1 MRKYSSSNNTH
12 LSRFNPNPNQNPI
25 LNPNPGSVRQIHDPS
40 TGPHVHQQSP
50 RTDPPPAANNTQKES
65 FHGGYVTFHLG
76 AYSKGEVKELK
87 KRLISELE
95 HVRSLKNKFASRSA
109 PHFNRSPPL
118 QLGPP
123 ALDPPIAAVV
133 SPSGGKKTSGK
144 KRAMLCASGGR
155 DRKRIAGVGVDL
167 SPLGKLRKGVMRKCR
182 DILTKLM
189 KHKHGWVFNKPVDV
203 IGLGLHDYHM
213 IIKNPMDLGT
223 VKARLSKHEYESP
236 QDFAADVRL
245 TFDNAMTYN
254 LKGQDVHVMAEMLML
269 RFQELYYPVFQR
281 YDAELARA
289 IIAAEQVRQKTLVAL
304 ENVRRPSPEPVMAD
318 KISDL
323 ALTASLN
330 PTMVQLKAPAI
341 PTVNRPAVVLTP
353 RPGKLRKPKA
363 KDENKRE
370 MTFEEKEQL
379 GVSLENLPQ
388 DRTDQMLRILN
399 KRNSEMAQDGDEME
413 LDLEKI
419 DNETLWELDR
429 LVENHKAVNKIK
441 RQVLVANLMS
451 GQQLDKLPDCELEKE
466 GAAQMNKKVDVMEE
480 YVDIGED
487 IPITNFPPVEIEK
500 DAVYVSSNSSS
511 SSSSDSDSGS
521 SSGSDSASS
530 VRSPY
535 FESREAP
542 AA

>member
-1 MRKYSSSNNTH
+1 MASAVLSSRNDHHWGGESRVYMRKYSSSNNTH
-12 LSRFNPNPNQNPI
+12 LSRFNPNPNQKNLI
-25 LNPNPGSVRQIHDPS
+25 LNPNPSSVRHIHDPS
-40 TGPHVHQQSP
+40 TRPHVHHQQSP
-50 RTDPPPAANNTQKES
+50 TTDPPPAANNNQKES

-95 HVRSLKNKFASRSA
+95 HVRSLKNRFAFRSA

-123 ALDPPIAAVV
+123 ALDPPSAAVV
-133 SPSGGKKTSGK
+133 SPPGGKKTSGK
-144 KRAMLCASGGR
+144 KRAMLCAYGGR
-155 DRKRIAGVGVDL
+155 DRKRIAGAGVDS
-167 SPLGKLRKGVMRKCR
+167 SPLGKLKKGVMRKCG

-203 IGLGLHDYHM
+203 IRLGLRDYHK

-236 QDFAADVRL
+236 QDFAADVKL
-245 TFDNAMTYN
+245 TFDNAMAYN

-289 IIAAEQVRQKTLVAL
+289 FISAEQVSQKTLVAR
-304 ENVRRPSPEPVMAD
+304 EDVRRPSPEPVMAD
-318 KISDL
+318 TISDL
-323 ALTASLN
+323 ALTALLN
-330 PTMVQLKAPAI
+330 PTTVQLQAPAI
-341 PTVNRPAVVLTP
+341 PTVNRPATVLTP

-370 MTFEEKEQL
+370 MTFEEKELL

-429 LVENHKAVNKIK
+429 LVENHKKAVNKMK
-441 RQVLVANLMS
+441 RQGLVANLMS
-451 GQQLDKLPDCELEKE
+451 AQQLDKVK
-466 GAAQMNKKVDVMEE
+466 
-480 YVDIGED
+480 
-487 IPITNFPPVEIEK
+487 TNF
-500 DAVYVSSNSSS
+500 
-511 SSSSDSDSGS
+511 G
-521 SSGSDSASS
+521 
-530 VRSPY
+530 
-535 FESREAP
+535 
-542 AA
+542 